1 LLDIAAPVLDRQS
14 TGHRRYRT
22 GLEGRNASRREMD
35 MKLVIGVAD
44 DATSVDAVAFGAT
57 AARTFDAHVSIVTV
71 SATADEYINDHFDPR
86 WQKHRGDESSEL
98 VERMAEQLSA
108 QYGITAQTVVHHH
121 RSLGQGLSEI
131 AADLHAD
138 AVVVG
143 SGPGGSLGRFAMG
156 STTNQLLHHC
166 TTPLLLVPSGYVRHP
181 VDRVRRVMVAFAQ
194 GDEGQMALARGLEIA
209 RAGGMPLKVMTIL
222 VRHRMFGSQLGADAE
237 GDVLTGSLEM
247 LRGYQQEALDRLDT
261 SGVEISA
268 DVLVGDSPLEAMD
281 REEWEP
287 TDLLVVASAGGGLL
301 RRVFLGDT
309 TFKILRASRVPTLVL
324 PRHYE
329 S

>member
-1 LLDIAAPVLDRQS
+1 
-14 TGHRRYRT
+14 
-22 GLEGRNASRREMD
+22 

-44 DATSVDAVAFGAT
+44 DATSVDALAFGAT
-57 AARTFDAHVSIVTV
+57 VARTYDAHLSIVTV
-71 SATADEYINDHFDPR
+71 SATADEYINDHLDPR
-86 WQKHRGDESSEL
+86 WQKRRGDESSEL
-98 VERMAEQLSA
+98 VERMAEQLSS

-131 AADLHAD
+131 AAGLRAD

-166 TTPLLLVPSGYVRHP
+166 TTPLLLVPAGYVRHP

-194 GDEGQMALARGLEIA
+194 GDEGQMALARGGPRTCRSDAFESHDDPRSSSHVRFPAWCGRRRRRAHRFAGDAAQLSTRGA
-209 RAGGMPLKVMTIL
+209 RPARHLRCGGST
-222 VRHRMFGSQLGADAE
+222 
-237 GDVLTGSLEM
+237 
-247 LRGYQQEALDRLDT
+247 
-261 SGVEISA
+261 

-281 REEWEP
+281 REQWEP

-324 PRHYE
+324 TRHHE
-329 S
+329 G